1 MQYVKTTNQLEMG
14 GFFAIR
20 PPRLGSED
28 FIALTLA
35 HKYFMGVA
43 VLIEI

>member
-1 MQYVKTTNQLEMG
+1 MRKNNESIRNG
-14 GFFAIR
+14 RFFAIR